1 MVGFPAASQPLPPT
15 DTSSTN
21 HSLTRK
27 TNQSPCSETTLT
39 NTHTHTHTHTEETG
53 TEGSES
59 QRHLKYGWISTTSR
73 HGSKK
78 KNKTHYTAVAKKTK
92 QNKKRIYFLLSL
104 TRTHRWAW
112 TIIGTSVVVP
122 AIISAKEDERK
133 SYSWNI
139 KAGIPKKFLPLKC
152 CISGNDL
159 KVSVRHPTRYVQP
172 WLC

>member
-1 MVGFPAASQPLPPT
+1 MVGFPAAPQPLPPT

-27 TNQSPCSETTLT
+27 TNQSPCSETTLA
-39 NTHTHTHTHTEETG
+39 HTEETS

-59 QRHLKYGWISTTSR
+59 QRHSKYGWISTTSR
-73 HGSKK
+73 NGRKK
-78 KNKTHYTAVAKKTK
+78 KEQDSYCSCQKTKKTT
-92 QNKKRIYFLLSL
+92 KKGYIFCSL
-104 TRTHRWAW
+104 THTHRWAW

-139 KAGIPKKFLPLKC
+139 KAGIFFCFQEIPSLEMLHF
-152 CISGNDL
+152 
-159 KVSVRHPTRYVQP
+159 
-172 WLC
+172 W

>member
-1 MVGFPAASQPLPPT
+1 MVGFPAAPQPLPPT

-27 TNQSPCSETTLT
+27 TNQSPCSETTLA
-39 NTHTHTHTHTEETG
+39 HTEETS

-59 QRHLKYGWISTTSR
+59 QRHSKYGWISTTSR
-73 HGSKK
+73 NGRKK
-78 KNKTHYTAVAKKTK
+78 KNKTHTAVAKNKTK
-92 QNKKRIYFLLSL
+92 QKKQQKKDIYFALSL
-104 TRTHRWAW
+104 THTHRWAW

-139 KAGIPKKFLPLKC
+139 KAGIFFCFQEIPSLEMLHF
-152 CISGNDL
+152 
-159 KVSVRHPTRYVQP
+159 
-172 WLC
+172 W